1 MEHLGMVILY
11 HLFFQFVI
19 HLSGGWIVV
28 QTFMCVLMR
37 AHVLGVGTAIL
48 KFTSGKTVPLKSVG
62 IN

>member
-28 QTFMCVLMR
+28 QTFMCVLMPLCSPPIR
-37 AHVLGVGTAIL
+37 LGGLA
-48 KFTSGKTVPLKSVG
+48 PC
-62 IN
+62 